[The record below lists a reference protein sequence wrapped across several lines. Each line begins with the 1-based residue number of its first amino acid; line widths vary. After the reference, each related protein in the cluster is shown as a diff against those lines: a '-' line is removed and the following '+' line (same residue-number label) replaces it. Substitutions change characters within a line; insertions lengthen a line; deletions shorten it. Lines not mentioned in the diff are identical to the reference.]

1 MDELGIT
8 HCSSTRISQLSGGEK
23 RRLSIAVQ
31 VSQIWIIKISGKKTY
46 YQGARLKK
54 FDQIKVILKIQSVR
68 IKQMLTNPLLLFC
81 DEPTTGLDSASTM
94 IVVKLLKKFTMDGKM
109 VICSIHQPSASVFE
123 LFDKVMLLASGG
135 RVAYFGPVVETIDH
149 FRK

>member
-1 MDELGIT
+1 
-8 HCSSTRISQLSGGEK
+8 
-23 RRLSIAVQ
+23 
-31 VSQIWIIKISGKKTY
+31 
-46 YQGARLKK
+46 
-54 FDQIKVILKIQSVR
+54 
-68 IKQMLTNPLLLFC
+68 MLTNPLLLFC